1 MKSALWKDILREIRK
16 SKGRFFS
23 IMMIVAIGVAFF
35 AGVKG
40 SVPDMKYTADK
51 YFDDYQAQDIQLVSS
66 VGFTKEDVEE
76 IRKVEGVEG
85 VHPTYTKDV
94 VTNKDARQYTL
105 KVMGMPSKDKQGS
118 KDDVNKLRLVEG
130 RFPEKAENVL

>member
-76 IRKVEGVEG
+76 IRKWEMV
-85 VHPTYTKDV
+85 
-94 VTNKDARQYTL
+94 
-105 KVMGMPSKDKQGS
+105 SK
-118 KDDVNKLRLVEG
+118 LCIRLIQ
-130 RFPEKAENVL
+130 KMS